1 MLTFMLRL
9 FDQFA
14 HHSLDDPDISIYHQV
29 SDRVQLLQYR
39 VHSLRS
45 PPKALPARAIQK
57 LVEKPTI
64 SNDMRVPAHPIRRTG
79 FRPTRSDT
87 PPQARPVKLSAR
99 AKEEMKM
106 PAQKDAL
113 ALSPMSKSL
122 TITQAYGKHDASA
135 IGSATRHIAAGGG
148 GNHQRRVVEWG
159 VGGMGMGMGKA

>member
-14 HHSLDDPDISIYHQV
+14 HHSLDDPDVSIYHQV
-29 SDRVQLLQYR
+29 SDQVQLLQHR

-45 PPKALPARAIQK
+45 PPKALPAKAIQN

-79 FRPTRSDT
+79 FRPIRSDT

-135 IGSATRHIAAGGG
+135 IGSATRHIAVGH
-148 GNHQRRVVEWG
+148 HQRRVVDGE
-159 VGGMGMGMGKA
+159 